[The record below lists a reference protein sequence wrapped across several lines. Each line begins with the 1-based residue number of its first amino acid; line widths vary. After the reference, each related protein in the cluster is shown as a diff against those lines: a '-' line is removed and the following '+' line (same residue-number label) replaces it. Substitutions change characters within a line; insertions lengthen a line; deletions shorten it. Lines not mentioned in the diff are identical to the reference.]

1 MYKKVLVPL
10 DGTREAEE
18 IYDRVQSDLAP
29 DCEVLLLQVVTPK
42 ETVMV
47 GDHVYLASQREDTE
61 RLRSEAYLRS
71 VVKGQGRDP
80 ELWSTNVVLSGS
92 VSQAIVEFA
101 KENDVELIAMYTN
114 DRKGLARLFRGNKAR
129 EVQRLAAA
137 DVRVFKVMDGE
148 VEVLEEVE
156 APVAAAAVAEPAVEA
171 EAEPETTEALVTSGT
186 LTNVDLFQ
194 DLSPYQIDQ
203 LASLGELR
211 SVAAGVKLGD
221 AEGSAQ
227 ELHVIIQGEAEL
239 SVMTEVGEIPV
250 RVAESGDSF
259 PLAAL
264 LGSGA
269 MITTGRALTPLELL
283 VIPSASLIELC
294 SKDAEIG
301 MRVYR
306 AAAELFAE
314 RYSDTLDHL
323 ARAAVRELKGS
334 DATERW
340 TFGGPNR

>member
-71 VVKGQGRDP
+71 VVQGQGRDP
-80 ELWSTNVVLSGS
+80 ERWSTNVVLSGS

-114 DRKGLARLFRGNKAR
+114 DRKGLARIFRGNKAR

-137 DVRVFKVMDGE
+137 DVRVFKVMDRE

-171 EAEPETTEALVTSGT
+171 EAEPETTESLVTSGT

-211 SVAAGVKLGD
+211 SVAAGVKLGG

-306 AAAELFAE
+306 VAAELFAE

-323 ARAAVRELKGS
+323 ARATVRELKGS
-334 DATERW
+334 DVTERW
-340 TFGGPNR
+340 SFGGPNR